1 MDIYSKFDVIVS
13 DSGGPGRERR
23 GGVSNM
29 ERGQKEALRC
39 QMLLCFESC
48 LDSS

>member
-13 DSGGPGRERR
+13 DSGGAGRE